1 VQDWRNSAGT
11 ELETDVPFVVLHGDN
26 GQGKTN
32 LLEAVYVLAALRSFR
47 EARSARMVRQ
57 GTEAALVQA
66 EVRGASGRRRL
77 RWSWARSGGR
87 RLQLDGRAPSD
98 LSEWFAVLRAVLF
111 SPELGTIVRGEPA
124 ARRRFLDR
132 AAFTAE
138 PGHLAV
144 VRDYRRALQQKG
156 ALLRSGS
163 SDSVLLDTFDARL
176 VALGARLVA
185 RRRAI
190 VDQLQG
196 PFQHMY
202 AALLHRNDPEDV
214 SLRLLGFGAGQDAVD
229 DRLADALARSRSE
242 ELRRRQVLVGPHR
255 DDLAIELDGRRA
267 RNFASQ
273 GQARSVVLALKLA
286 ELSAARARGTRPLF
300 LLDDLTGELD
310 RGRMERLIALLSALD
325 SQVWIT
331 TTDPAWLGP
340 LPPDGTR
347 TFRIDAGKAEE
358 TRPPSPRDG

>member
-11 ELETDVPFVVLHGDN
+11 ELETDAPFVVLHGDN

-57 GTEAALVQA
+57 GADAAVVQA
-66 EVRGASGRRRL
+66 DVLGDTGRRRL
-77 RWSWARSGGR
+77 RWSWSRGTGR
-87 RLQLDGRAPSD
+87 RLQLDGRAPGD
-98 LSEWFAVLRAVLF
+98 LSEWFGVLRAVLF
-111 SPELGTIVRGEPA
+111 SPELSTIVRGEPA

-163 SDSVLLDTFDARL
+163 DDSVLLDTFDARL
-176 VALGARLVA
+176 VTLGARLVA

-190 VDQLQG
+190 VDQLQD
-196 PFQHMY
+196 PFQRMY
-202 AALLHRNDPEDV
+202 AALLHRKDPEEV
-214 SLRLLGFGAGQDAVD
+214 RLGLLGFGAGEEAVEG
-229 DRLADALARSRSE
+229 RLAEALAKSRPD

-255 DDLAIELDGRRA
+255 DDLAIELDGRRT

-310 RGRMERLIALLSALD
+310 RGRMERLIELLGALD

-340 LPPDGTR
+340 LPVDGTR
-347 TFRIDAGKAEE
+347 TFRIDAGKAQEAR
-358 TRPPSPRDG
+358 TPSPRDG